1 MHLGVIYMKTYLE
14 VQKKQEEYKNK
25 LIKLRNE
32 ENPDKKLLAIY
43 SQWIDILAELQI
55 TNIVQYAKKIG
66 YDFNTD
72 EEMFELTD
80 DARKEM
86 FITEEQAKNNLESY
100 RINYKYAPNKTSKF
114 FGSINT
120 DKVNIEILEWL
131 LEY

>member
-1 MHLGVIYMKTYLE
+1 MKTYLE